1 MCCFN
6 FKLDVICRLDNHCT
20 ALNIQHTIVSYHKYV
35 FKVEVGNSQ
44 GLYHDEQTQNCFT
57 QEKSY
62 L

>member
-1 MCCFN
+1 MSFLVD
-6 FKLDVICRLDNHCT
+6 KYCT
-20 ALNIQHTIVSYHKYV
+20 ALNIQHTIVSYHQYV